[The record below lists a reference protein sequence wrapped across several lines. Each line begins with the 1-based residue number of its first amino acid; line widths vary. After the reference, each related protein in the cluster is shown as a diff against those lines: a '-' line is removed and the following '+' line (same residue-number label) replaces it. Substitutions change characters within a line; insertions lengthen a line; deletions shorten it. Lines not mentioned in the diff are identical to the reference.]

1 MTRAL
6 VAGVTGA
13 LVVLAGLVG
22 LLAAAVWLT
31 ERQARRE
38 ERAAAVR
45 EAEALAGEGA

>member
-6 VAGVTGA
+6 VAGATGA
-13 LVVLAGLVG
+13 LVVLASVVG

-31 ERQARRE
+31 DQQARRA

-45 EAEALAGEGA
+45 AAEALAGEGA